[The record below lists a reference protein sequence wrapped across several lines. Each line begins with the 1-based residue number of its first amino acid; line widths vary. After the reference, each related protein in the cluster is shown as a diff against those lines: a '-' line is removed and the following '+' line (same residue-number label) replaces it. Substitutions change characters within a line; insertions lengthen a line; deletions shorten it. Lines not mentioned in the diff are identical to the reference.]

1 MVVVVVFVCFV
12 RIPCGPSSTNKLLFL
27 LFFPSSRYS
36 GLLLLVITTTSFL
49 PSPFSGFLRCSWLG
63 LT

>member
-1 MVVVVVFVCFV
+1 MVVVVVFVCFA

-36 GLLLLVITTTSFL
+36 GLLLLLSHHNNIL